1 MRDSEKLFCPRNSFI
16 FMFLNVF
23 FHIRIIFQKL
33 FIFPI
38 FFCLQYIN
46 GGSLEQLIQS
56 SQELTYSVRM
66 KLALDIAK
74 GMQYLHSQD
83 VFHRDLT
90 SKVINNFIL
99 RVIYQSEWGIYESF
113 SKNVRFILYFD
124 VLKNSFF
131 LLHRV

>member
-1 MRDSEKLFCPRNSFI
+1 MNF
-16 FMFLNVF
+16 
-23 FHIRIIFQKL
+23 
-33 FIFPI
+33 
-38 FFCLQYIN
+38 QYIN

-90 SKVINNFIL
+90 SKVINTCNYYL
-99 RVIYQSEWGIYESF
+99 RG
-113 SKNVRFILYFD
+113 
-124 VLKNSFF
+124 
-131 LLHRV
+131 